1 MKAVFRVVNA
11 AFRIVNVSFEIV
23 NVSFRTV
30 NVSFGTVNDTL
41 ENKKKINVSCVLS
54 TKSFFYSNFVSK
66 N

>member
-1 MKAVFRVVNA
+1 MKAAFRVVNA
-11 AFRIVNVSFEIV
+11 AFRIV

-41 ENKKKINVSCVLS
+41 ENTKKFNVSCVLS
-54 TKSFFYSNFVSK
+54 AKSFFYSNFVSK